1 MTSSLEQEIQKIK
14 DRLEELFTIS
24 NTILHLLITEEEKAY
39 SDEISVIKNNEDTVS
54 EEILFKELTS

>member
-24 NTILHLLITEEEKAY
+24 NTILHLLITEEEAF
-39 SDEISVIKNNEDTVS
+39 SDEISAINNNEDTVS

>member
-24 NTILHLLITEEEKAY
+24 NTILHLLITEEEAF
-39 SDEISVIKNNEDTVS
+39 SDEISAIKNKEDTVS
-54 EEILFKELTS
+54 EKILFKELTS

>member
-24 NTILHLLITEEEKAY
+24 NTILHLLISEEEAF
-39 SDEISVIKNNEDTVS
+39 SDEISAIRNKEDAAN

>member
-14 DRLEELFTIS
+14 DRLEELFAIS
-24 NTILHLLITEEEKAY
+24 NTILHLLITEEEAF
-39 SDEISVIKNNEDTVS
+39 SDEISAINKDEDTVS